1 MLAASPS
8 AVRTQDDLS
17 EAIHRMRALLH
28 DIAHIEF
35 WVEDARA
42 VADCYQRV
50 FGFDAIAEA
59 GPETGIAGHRSIVLA
74 QGKATF
80 VVTSSI
86 DGCGPVAEFTQQH
99 GDGVRDIAFAVDD
112 ATRAFDEAVALG
124 AAPIGASA
132 VAGLITAGRAIRGF
146 GDVVHS
152 FVESRQLP
160 DFFRP
165 LPATS
170 RARSEV
176 GIQAIDH
183 IAVCLPAGELD
194 TVAEFYKRVLGFEDG
209 HAEYVETELSGMNA
223 RVVQRGPIRFPL
235 QEPLAQN
242 PSGPI
247 AEFLTLNNGAGVYHV
262 GLLTDDICRTLR
274 GLQGKVKAL
283 DVPDTYYDQLPHRVA
298 SLDVPMADLHEL
310 KVLVDPG
317 PSGILLQTFTRS
329 LHPRQTFFIEVIQ
342 RKGAVTGFG
351 SGNIRALF
359 DAVEADRIALT
370 ANTARG

>member
-1 MLAASPS
+1 
-8 AVRTQDDLS
+8 
-17 EAIHRMRALLH
+17 MRSLLH

-35 WVEDARA
+35 WVEDARV
-42 VADCYQRV
+42 VAECYQRV

-59 GPETGIAGHRSIVLA
+59 GPETGLAGHRSIVLA
-74 QGKATF
+74 QGDATF
-80 VVTSSI
+80 VVTSSV
-86 DGCGPVAEFTQQH
+86 DGSGPVAEFTRQH
-99 GDGVRDIAFAVDD
+99 GDGVRDVAFAVDD
-112 ATRAFDEAVALG
+112 ATQAFNEAVALG
-124 AAPIGASA
+124 ATPVEASA
-132 VAGLITAGRAIRGF
+132 VVGLTKAGRTIRGF

-152 FVESRQLP
+152 FVESRSLP

-165 LPATS
+165 LSATS
-170 RARSEV
+170 RATSDV
-176 GIQAIDH
+176 GIRSLDH
-183 IAVCLPAGELD
+183 VAVCLPTGELD

-242 PSGPI
+242 PTGPI
-247 AEFLTLNNGAGVYHV
+247 AEFLTLNRGAGVYHL
-262 GLLTDDICRTLR
+262 GLLTDDICRTLH
-274 GLQGKVKAL
+274 GLRGKVKAL
-283 DVPDTYYDQLPHRVA
+283 DVPDTYYEQLPNRVA
-298 SLDVPMADLHEL
+298 ALDVPMADLREF

-317 PSGILLQTFTRS
+317 PGGILLQTFTRS
-329 LHPRQTFFIEVIQ
+329 LHPRQTFFIEIIQ

-359 DAVEADRIALT
+359 DAVEADRIALA